1 MNQETESREPKPR
14 TQRTQRTR
22 EENKVCNTANI
33 FSVSFVFSVVESS
46 VLKPPYL
53 TDQSLRFSYR
63 ASAVGRGKISEELMC
78 IVI

>member
-1 MNQETESREPKPR
+1 MNQETESREPKP
-14 TQRTQRTR
+14 RTQRTR

-33 FSVSFVFSVVESS
+33 FSVSSVVESS

-53 TDQSLRFSYR
+53 NDQSLRFSYI
-63 ASAVGRGKISEELMC
+63 ASAVGRGKISEELLC

>member
-1 MNQETESREPKPR
+1 MNQETESREPKP
-14 TQRTQRTR
+14 RTQRTR